1 MRRSLVALLLL
12 FVLGGCGQP
21 ATPIAA
27 PGGAPAAAPLGA
39 PITGGID
46 SSHRSG
52 PTQAYGSTIDHVV
65 VIVQENRST
74 DNLFNGLPGAN
85 TVKYGYNSHGQYI
98 QLQSDPLTGPYDM
111 LHTHSDYQTDYARG
125 NMNGFNLAK
134 SKCVEAYWKCP
145 QAGMR
150 AYSYVPESDVQAYFD
165 MAEQYAF
172 ADEMFETNQG
182 PSFPA
187 HQYLV
192 SGTSTVS
199 DGSSLRASENPK
211 TPGGQ
216 GTGGCDS
223 PRGTL
228 GQLINSYGRE
238 DQYAFPCFDR
248 TAITDLIDKRGLSWH
263 YYQENKGPGL
273 WNGLDAIKHL
283 WQNRTEYNENVI
295 TPSSRVLT
303 DISDGY
309 LANVTWITPS
319 GKASDHAGETNGS
332 GPSWVASIVD
342 EIGTSSFWNSTVIIV
357 TWDDWG
363 GWYDHVAP
371 KQYNSY
377 ELGMRVPMIVISP
390 YAKRGYV
397 SHVPYEFGSILKY
410 IETTFTLGSMGT
422 TDVRANNISDMF
434 DLRSRPRVFKP
445 IKAKYGAKYFLAQPP
460 TGKPPDD
467 D

>member
-1 MRRSLVALLLL
+1 M
-12 FVLGGCGQP
+12 
-21 ATPIAA
+21 TPQSAAAGA
-27 PGGAPAAAPLGA
+27 PGAAVTSGAASELQF
-39 PITGGID
+39 
-46 SSHRSG
+46 G
-52 PTQAYGSTIDHVV
+52 PKSAYGSTISHVV

-85 TVKYGYNSHGQYI
+85 TVEYGYNSHGEYI
-98 QLQSDPLTGPYDM
+98 ELKPEPLTSSYDM
-111 LHTHSDYQTDYARG
+111 LHTHSDYETDYARG
-125 NMNGFNLAK
+125 NMDGFNLAK
-134 SKCVEAYWKCP
+134 SKCEKQTWKCP
-145 QAGMR
+145 EEGVR
-150 AYSYVPESDVQAYFD
+150 AYAYVPKNDVQPYFD

-172 ADEMFETNQG
+172 ADELFESNQG

-199 DGSSLRASENPK
+199 NGSSLRAAENPR
-211 TPGGQ
+211 TPQ
-216 GTGGCDS
+216 GLHTGGCDS

-238 DQYAFPCFDR
+238 DQYAYPCFDR
-248 TAITDLIDKRGLSWH
+248 TALTDLIDKQGLSWH
-263 YYQENKGPGL
+263 YYQESSGAGL
-273 WNGLDAIKHL
+273 WNGLDAIKQL
-283 WQNRTEYNENVI
+283 WQNKYEYKANVL

-332 GPSWVASIVD
+332 GPSWVASIVN
-342 EIGTSSFWNSTVIIV
+342 EIGTSYFWNSTVIIV

-390 YAKRGYV
+390 YSKRGYV
-397 SHVPYEFGSILKY
+397 SHVQYEFGSILKY
-410 IETTFTLGSMGT
+410 IETTFNLGSMGT
-422 TDVRANNISDMF
+422 TDQRANNISDMF
-434 DLRSRPRVFKP
+434 DLGSRPRVFTP
-445 IKAKYGAKYFLAQPP
+445 IKAKYGAKYFLAQPSD
-460 TGKPPDD
+460 GKPPDD

>member
-1 MRRSLVALLLL
+1 MQRSLVAPLL
-12 FVLGGCGQP
+12 FCVLGGCGQP
-21 ATPIAA
+21 GTPITATGGA
-27 PGGAPAAAPLGA
+27 PVALPGGAPAAAPQ
-39 PITGGID
+39 
-46 SSHRSG
+46 G
-52 PTQAYGSTIDHVV
+52 PRPDYGSTIDHVV

-74 DNLFNGLPGAN
+74 DNLFHGLPGAN
-85 TVKYGYNSHGQYI
+85 TAQYGYNSHGQSVE
-98 QLQSDPLTGPYDM
+98 LQPDSLTGPYDM
-111 LHTHSDYQTDYARG
+111 MHTHVDYQTDYARG

-134 SKCVEAYWKCP
+134 SKCEKAPWKCP
-145 QAGMR
+145 QAGVR
-150 AYSYVPESDVQAYFD
+150 AYAYVPESDVQPYFD
-165 MAEQYAF
+165 LAEQYAF

-199 DGSSLRASENPK
+199 DGSSLRASENPRNQ
-211 TPGGQ
+211 Q
-216 GTGGCDS
+216 GLQTGGCDA

-248 TAITDLIDKRGLSWH
+248 TALTDLIDKRGLSWH
-263 YYQENKGPGL
+263 YYQENSGPGL

-283 WQNRTEYNENVI
+283 WQNRSEYNANVI
-295 TPSSRVLT
+295 TPSRRALT

-319 GKASDHAGETNGS
+319 GKASDHAGETDGS
-332 GPSWVASIVD
+332 GPSWVASVVD

-390 YAKRGYV
+390 YSKRAYV
-397 SHVPYEFGSILKY
+397 SHVQYEFGSILKY
-410 IETTFTLGSMGT
+410 IETTFNLGSMGT
-422 TDVRANNISDMF
+422 TDQRANNISDMF
-434 DLRSRPRVFKP
+434 DLRSQPRVFKP

-460 TGKPPDD
+460 SNQPPDD